1 MSEHDAHR
9 ALTDTARLRM
19 LPDPLEDTQRMDVA
33 DRRKRQEQALMQHYC
48 LLDTDQPRER
58 RKPATVGER
67 QRLAS
72 TDPEGHR
79 QAFVDYLS
87 DQENSK

>member
-19 LPDPLEDTQRMDVA
+19 LPDPLEDTQPMPVVE
-33 DRRKRQEQALMQHYC
+33 RRQRQDQALMQHYC

-58 RKPATVGER
+58 RKVKP
-67 QRLAS
+67 
-72 TDPEGHR
+72 
-79 QAFVDYLS
+79 
-87 DQENSK
+87 